1 MFPFMETMWIPTTS
15 TEIDAAWLNTVL
27 SDEVRAGGRVI
38 DVSAEIIGEGVGLL
52 GEVARLTI
60 RYEGAGPTAVTT
72 LISKLPT
79 ANDGMRHI
87 GNVFGFYRKEHLFYE
102 QVGAR
107 VNISIPTAHVNLG
120 NPEQGM
126 YVLLLEDMAPRRCG
140 NQLASCSW
148 SDAVVALGELAKF
161 HAAWWEHPELDSF
174 AEWLPGPGADYW
186 DMTRQVYTA
195 GLPKLRQNFGYLLS
209 DDVITLAESY
219 LDRWETGLEVGARR
233 GPHTFIHGDFRL
245 DNMMFDDHEHGT
257 EFTLLDWQLPFRAN
271 PMWDVV
277 YFLAGN
283 FEPAWRRRHQAEL
296 VRLYHDALV
305 ANGVTDFSFEQC
317 WDGYRSAGLVL
328 LAYIVNLA
336 GDIDL
341 DTFNDRGR
349 ELAEMLFRRYAEA
362 VEDLGSASFLS

>member
-1 MFPFMETMWIPTTS
+1 METMWIPTTS
-15 TEIDAAWLNTVL
+15 GEIDAAWLNTVL
-27 SDEVRAGGRVI
+27 SDEVRAGGRVV
-38 DVSAEIIGEGVGLL
+38 DVTAEIIGEGVGLL

-60 RYEGAGPTAVTT
+60 RYEDAGPGAVTT
-72 LISKLPT
+72 MISKLPT

-195 GLPKLRQNFGYLLS
+195 GLPKLRQNFGYLVS

-219 LDRWETGLEVGARR
+219 LDRWDAALEVGAMR

-296 VRLYHDALV
+296 VRIYHDALM
-305 ANGVTDFSFEQC
+305 ANGVTDFSFERC
-317 WDGYRSAGLVL
+317 WDGYRAAGLVL